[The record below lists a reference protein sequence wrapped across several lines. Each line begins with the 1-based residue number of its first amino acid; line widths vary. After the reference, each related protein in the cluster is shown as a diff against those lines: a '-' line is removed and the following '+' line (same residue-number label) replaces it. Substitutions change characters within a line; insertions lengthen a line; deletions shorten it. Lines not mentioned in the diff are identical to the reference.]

1 MSVESRHPSERHRLH
16 YEVERELAARL
27 RNSTRAERPA
37 FFATLYDELFARV
50 PDHPRLSRRDA
61 PEYIRRKVLS
71 QLRLLRPFL
80 KPDTVFLEFAP
91 GDCRL
96 ASAVAP
102 QVRRAI
108 GADISDQRPPSE
120 ASPPNLEMIVYDGYE
135 LPVPDATADVIFSYQ
150 FLEHLHPD
158 DVDAHFMLVRRLL
171 KPGGV
176 YVFDTPHRYSGPH
189 DVSRYFGDELVC
201 FHFQE
206 WTSRGMRRLLARHG
220 FSRIRAF
227 RFGKPLSSRVLN
239 LANDLLEFLAGLL
252 PFRIR
257 RALTS
262 RLFASVAMVAQR

>member
-1 MSVESRHPSERHRLH
+1 MASEPPRSSDPFRRH

-37 FFATLYDELFARV
+37 LFATLYDELFERI
-50 PDHPRLSRRDA
+50 PDHPRLTRRDA
-61 PEYIRRKVLS
+61 PEISRRKVLS

-96 ASAVAP
+96 AAAVAS

-108 GADISDQRPPSE
+108 GADISDQRTPGE
-120 ASPPNLEMIVYDGYE
+120 ASPPNLELIVYDGYE

-158 DVDAHFMLVRRLL
+158 DVDGHFAMVRRLL

-176 YVFDTPHRYSGPH
+176 YVLTRRIGTPGRMMCRVTLAMNWSA
-189 DVSRYFGDELVC
+189 F
-201 FHFQE
+201 
-206 WTSRGMRRLLARHG
+206 TSRNGPAVECGACWRGTGSPGSALSDSG
-220 FSRIRAF
+220 SRFPAAF
-227 RFGKPLSSRVLN
+227 
-239 LANDLLEFLAGLL
+239 
-252 PFRIR
+252 
-257 RALTS
+257 
-262 RLFASVAMVAQR
+262 